1 MVIGFKMFEGK
12 IIFWFQVSRFEDSKL
27 KVSVMLRVKVI
38 PHNVVL
44 YLDSSTVLIYI
55 YYYPLNNLE
64 MTLI

>member
-12 IIFWFQVSRFEDSKL
+12 IIFWFQVSLFEDSKL
-27 KVSVMLRVKVI
+27 KVSVMLRVKAI

-44 YLDSSTVLIYI
+44 YLDSVTVLIYI
-55 YYYPLNNLE
+55 YYYPLNNFE